1 MTLFKNARIVLRDEV
16 FSGDLLIEDHIIKE
30 IGKNLQCSDKNTE
43 IIECENKYIL
53 PGFIDLNCTVTDPGY
68 DYKENLATLTKAAI
82 AGGFTTILAQPNTS
96 PFLESK
102 MAVEYVRNKFANES
116 ILDLRIA
123 GSLTKNEILEE
134 EIAELNEMKKAGIVA
149 LSDGG
154 RSIMNIKLLNE
165 ILKYSELIQLPILL
179 SSIQRELVGDNYVI
193 EGATATL
200 IGVDPIPKQAQDIA
214 IATNI
219 ILARDKNVEVH
230 LNNLTSRTALEIYS
244 DAKKKNNQ
252 LTSSVSAH
260 YIGISEDKLQ
270 TFNSVYKIM
279 PCLRSKDD
287 NAAVIEYILDENIDC
302 ITSGHKPE
310 PIDSKKLHLG
320 SASYGVSTLETTFL
334 YAYNK
339 LVIENN
345 LDFVKFVNLFT
356 LNPAKII
363 KADDKG
369 EIKVGNIADLVIFD
383 DDGEYTVDSKKF
395 YSKAKYSM
403 LEGEV
408 LKGNICDVFIKGKK
422 IDLDELYPLK

>member
-1 MTLFKNARIVLRDEV
+1 MTLFKNARIVLRDEI

-30 IGKNLQCSDKNTE
+30 IGKSIQCNEKNVE
-43 IIECENKYIL
+43 IVDCENKYIL

-82 AGGFTTILAQPNTS
+82 AGGFTTILAQPNTN

-102 MAVEYVRNKFANES
+102 MAVEYVRNKFSNES

-134 EIAELNEMKKAGIVA
+134 EIAELNEMKKAGIAA

-179 SSIQRELVGDNYVI
+179 SSIQRELVGDNFVI
-193 EGATATL
+193 EGPTATL
-200 IGVDPIPKQAQDIA
+200 IGVEPVPKQAQDIA

-244 DAKKKNNQ
+244 DAKEKNSK

-260 YIGISEDKLQ
+260 YIGVSEDKLQ
-270 TFNSVYKIM
+270 TFNTVYKIM

-287 NAAVIEYILDENIDC
+287 NAAVVEYILNDTIDC

-339 LVIENN
+339 LVLENN
-345 LDFVKFVNLFT
+345 LDFIKFVNLFT
-356 LNPAKII
+356 YNPAKII
-363 KADDKG
+363 KADNKG
-369 EIKVGNIADLVIFD
+369 ELKVGNIADLVIFD
-383 DDGEYTVDSKKF
+383 ETGEYLVDSKKF

-403 LEGEV
+403 VEGEI
-408 LKGNICDVFIKGKK
+408 LKGRINNVYIRGQK

>member
-1 MTLFKNARIVLRDEV
+1 MTLLKNAKIVLRDEI
-16 FSGDLLIEDHIIKE
+16 FSGELLIEDHIIKE
-30 IGKNLQCSDKNTE
+30 IGKNIVCDQQDVE
-43 IIECENKYIL
+43 VIDCENKYIL

-82 AGGFTTILAQPNTS
+82 AGGFTTILAQPNTN

-165 ILKYSELIQLPILL
+165 ILKYSELVQLPILL
-179 SSIQRELVGDNYVI
+179 SSIQRELVGDNFVI
-193 EGATATL
+193 EGPTATL
-200 IGVDPIPKQAQDIA
+200 IGVEPVPKQAQDIA

-244 DAKKKNNQ
+244 NEKKNNPK

-260 YIGISEDKLQ
+260 YLGVSEDQLQ
-270 TFNSVYKIM
+270 SFNTVFKIM

-287 NAAVIEYILDENIDC
+287 NQAVIEYVLNDNIDC
-302 ITSGHKPE
+302 ITSGHRPE

-320 SASYGVSTLETTFL
+320 SASYGTSTLETTFL

-339 LVIENN
+339 LVVENN

-356 LNPAKII
+356 LNPARII
-363 KADDKG
+363 KASDKG
-369 EIKVGNIADLVIFD
+369 EIKVGNVADLVIFD
-383 DDGEYTVDSKKF
+383 ENGEYIVDSKKF

-403 LEGEV
+403 LEGQT
-408 LKGNICDVFIKGKK
+408 LKGQISGVYLKGDK
-422 IDLDELYPLK
+422 INVDKLYVVE

>member
-1 MTLFKNARIVLRDEV
+1 MTLLKNARIVLINEI

-30 IGKNLQCSDKNTE
+30 IGKNININQEDTE
-43 IIECENKYIL
+43 VIDCENKYIL

-68 DYKENLATLTKAAI
+68 DYKENLATLTKAAL
-82 AGGFTTILAQPNTS
+82 AGGFTTILAQPNTQ

-165 ILKYSELIQLPILL
+165 ILKYSELIQLPIIL
-179 SSIQRELVGDNYVI
+179 SSIQRELVGDNFVV
-193 EGATATL
+193 EGPTATL
-200 IGVDPIPKQAQDIA
+200 IGVEPVPKQAQDIA

-230 LNNLTSRTALEIYS
+230 LNNLTSRTALEIYC
-244 DAKKKNNQ
+244 DARKKNDK
-252 LTSSVSAH
+252 LTCSVSAH
-260 YIGISEDKLQ
+260 YIGVSEDQLQ
-270 TFNSVYKIM
+270 SFNTVFKIM

-287 NAAVIEYILDENIDC
+287 NQAVIEYILNDSIDC
-302 ITSGHKPE
+302 ITSGHRPE

-320 SASYGVSTLETTFL
+320 SASYGTSTLETTFL
-334 YAYNK
+334 YSYNK
-339 LVIENN
+339 LVVENN
-345 LDFVKFVNLFT
+345 LDFVKFINLFT
-356 LNPAKII
+356 SNPAKII
-363 KADDKG
+363 KADNKG

-383 DDGEYTVDSKKF
+383 ENGEYLVDSKKF

-403 LEGEV
+403 IEGQKLQGE
-408 LKGNICDVFIKGKK
+408 ICGVFVKGKK
-422 IDLDELYPLK
+422 VIVDELYTIN

>member
-1 MTLFKNARIVLRDEV
+1 MTLFKNARIVLSDEV
-16 FSGDLLIEDHIIKE
+16 FSGDLLIEYHIIKE
-30 IGKNLQCSDKNTE
+30 IGKDIKCNEKDVE
-43 IIECENKYIL
+43 VIDCENKYIL

-82 AGGFTTILAQPNTS
+82 AGGFTTILAQPNTN

-179 SSIQRELVGDNYVI
+179 SSIQRELVGDNFII
-193 EGATATL
+193 EGPTATL
-200 IGVDPIPKQAQDIA
+200 IGVDPVPKQAQDIA
-214 IATNI
+214 MATNI

-230 LNNLTSRTALEIYS
+230 LTNLTSRTALELYTG
-244 DAKKKNNQ
+244 ARNKNEK
-252 LTSSVSAH
+252 LTCSVSAM
-260 YIGISEDKLQ
+260 YIGISEDELQ
-270 TFNSVYKIM
+270 SFNTVYKIM

-287 NAAVIEYILDENIDC
+287 NAAVVEYILNETINC

-320 SASYGVSTLETTFL
+320 SASYGVSSLETTFL

-339 LVIENN
+339 LVLEND
-345 LDFVKFVNLFT
+345 LDFVKFINLFT
-356 LNPAKII
+356 VNPAQII
-363 KADDKG
+363 KADNKG

-383 DDGEYTVDSKKF
+383 ENGEYKVDSKKF

-403 LEGEV
+403 LEGQV
-408 LKGNICDVFIKGKK
+408 LKGEISSVYIKGEK
-422 IDLDELYPLK
+422 IIVDELYALK

>member
-1 MTLFKNARIVLRDEV
+1 MTLFKNARIVLSDEI
-16 FSGDLLIEDHIIKE
+16 FSGDLLIENHIIKE
-30 IGKNLQCSDKNTE
+30 IGKNIQCSEKNVE
-43 IIECENKYIL
+43 IIDCENKYIL

-82 AGGFTTILAQPNTS
+82 AGGYTTILAQPNTH

-116 ILDLRIA
+116 LLDLRIA

-149 LSDGG
+149 LADGG

-165 ILKYSELIQLPILL
+165 ILKYCELIQLPILL
-179 SSIQRELVGDNYVI
+179 SSIQRELVGDNFVV
-193 EGATATL
+193 EGPTATL
-200 IGVDPIPKQAQDIA
+200 IGVEPVPKQAQDIA
-214 IATNI
+214 LATNI

-230 LNNLTSRTALEIYS
+230 LTNLTSRTALEIYS
-244 DAKKKNNQ
+244 DAKNKNKK
-252 LTSSVSAH
+252 LTASVSAH
-260 YIGISEDKLQ
+260 YIGISEDELQ
-270 TFNSVYKIM
+270 SFNTVYKIM

-287 NAAVIEYILDENIDC
+287 NKAVVEYILDDTIDC
-302 ITSGHKPE
+302 ITSGHRPE
-310 PIDSKKLHLG
+310 PIDSKDLHLC
-320 SASYGVSTLETTFL
+320 SASYGASTLETTFL

-356 LNPAKII
+356 LNPARII
-363 KADDKG
+363 KADNKG

-383 DDGEYTVDSKKF
+383 DKGEYKVDSKKF

-403 LEGEV
+403 IEGQNLEGKICGV
-408 LKGNICDVFIKGKK
+408 YLKGEQIVV
-422 IDLDELYPLK
+422 DEIYPLK